1 MEPAVNIVSDRPN
14 PKTWV
19 VRFARP
25 DLRAVLYDSSPIS
38 DCELYQE
45 LRSAVLSKLEPG
57 ETLVVNFGLLEWMP
71 SIFFILLIEMRN
83 EVATKEA
90 KLVLCNF
97 PPLIRE
103 SFDVMG
109 GSRLFDVR
117 ATEARAVAE
126 ANK

>member
-1 MEPAVNIVSDRPN
+1 MDPVVNIICDRPN
-14 PKTWV
+14 SRTCV
-19 VRFARP
+19 IRFARP
-25 DLRAVLYDSSPIS
+25 DLRAVLYDTTPIS
-38 DCELYQE
+38 DCELYQQ
-45 LRSAVLSKLEPG
+45 LRTAALGKLQSG

-71 SIFFILLIEMRN
+71 SIFFVMLLEMRN
-83 EVATKEA
+83 EVTAKQA

>member
-1 MEPAVNIVSDRPN
+1 MEPGVNIVCDRPN
-14 PKTWV
+14 SRTWV

-25 DLRAVLYDSSPIS
+25 DLRAVLYDTTPIS

-45 LRSAVLSKLEPG
+45 VRTAALGKLDAG
-57 ETLVVNFGLLEWMP
+57 ETLVVNFGLLEWLP
-71 SIFFILLIEMRN
+71 SIFFVMLLEMRN
-83 EVATKEA
+83 EVAAKHA

-117 ATEARAVAE
+117 ATEARAVSE